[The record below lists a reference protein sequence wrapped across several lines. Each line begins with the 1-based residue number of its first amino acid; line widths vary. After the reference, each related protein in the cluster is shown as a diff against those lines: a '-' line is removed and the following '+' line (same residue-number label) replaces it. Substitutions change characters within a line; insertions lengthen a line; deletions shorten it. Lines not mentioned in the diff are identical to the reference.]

1 MLLDR
6 CMVFDSSPSQAA
18 LPSPSVP
25 NPQAQVSKPAVI
37 YLCTSLCQRCRSC
50 CCQVTVCSYRPLL
63 ALSAGDGGR
72 YSRLSPVVSDTR
84 HHSRPGAIRAPLR
97 VVRRTRLSSLTGHN
111 ASNWPAS
118 GARPAGHL
126 RRPVRRAID
135 PRGAARA
142 ASPARRLGPGLAR
155 RDQLDIVFGSPG
167 HQPCRLQRAV
177 MPLLARCG

>member
-1 MLLDR
+1 M
-6 CMVFDSSPSQAA
+6 SPRQAA
-18 LPSPSVP
+18 LPSRWFLILRPRSASLRSFTPAPVSVNGARP
-25 NPQAQVSKPAVI
+25 
-37 YLCTSLCQRCRSC
+37 R